1 MIVPANLNTKHMKNI
16 FLFSGILIC
25 LSFSKSQKNEFL
37 GNWKVIDSYNI
48 EEVGLKEIALHSMI
62 KKKIVEQKSRII
74 FTADSI
80 MIKQNDIISDRS
92 KVRDL
97 RKISRDSLVFKFDD
111 HMASFRL
118 KNNRT
123 GILTVDKKAVFQV
136 ER

>member
-1 MIVPANLNTKHMKNI
+1 MKNI

-25 LSFSKSQKNEFL
+25 LSFSEFQKNEFL
-37 GNWKVIDSYNI
+37 GSWNVIDSYNI
-48 EEVGLKEIALHSMI
+48 EETGVKEIALHSMI
-62 KKKIVEQKSRII
+62 KKKITEQRSQII

-97 RKISRDSLVFKFDD
+97 RRINRDSLVFKFDD
-111 HMASFRL
+111 HIASFRL

-123 GILTVDKKAVFQV
+123 GILTVDKKAVFHI
-136 ER
+136 EK

>member
-97 RKISRDSLVFKFDD
+97 RKINRDSLVFKFDD

>member
-1 MIVPANLNTKHMKNI
+1 MKNI

-25 LSFSKSQKNEFL
+25 LSFSSFQKNEFL

-48 EEVGLKEIALHSMI
+48 EEAGLKEIALHSMI

-80 MIKQNDIISDRS
+80 MIEQNDIISDRS

-97 RKISRDSLVFKFDD
+97 RKINRDSLVFKFDD

-123 GILTVDKKAVFQV
+123 GVLTIDKKTVFQV

>member
-1 MIVPANLNTKHMKNI
+1 MKNI
-16 FLFSGILIC
+16 FLCSGILIC
-25 LSFSKSQKNEFL
+25 LSFSEFQKNEFL
-37 GNWKVIDSYNI
+37 GSWNIIDSYNI
-48 EEVGLKEIALHSMI
+48 EETGVKEIALHSMI
-62 KKKIVEQKSRII
+62 KKKITEQRSQII

-97 RKISRDSLVFKFDD
+97 RKINRDSLVFKFDD
-111 HMASFRL
+111 HIASFRL

-136 ER
+136 EK

>member
-1 MIVPANLNTKHMKNI
+1 MKNI

-25 LSFSKSQKNEFL
+25 LSFSEFQKNEFL
-37 GNWKVIDSYNI
+37 GSWNIIDSYNI
-48 EEVGLKEIALHSMI
+48 EETGVKEIALHSMI
-62 KKKIVEQKSRII
+62 KKKITEQRSQII

-97 RKISRDSLVFKFDD
+97 RKINRDSLVFKFDD
-111 HMASFRL
+111 HIASFRL

-136 ER
+136 EK

>member
-1 MIVPANLNTKHMKNI
+1 MKNI
-16 FLFSGILIC
+16 FLCSGILIC
-25 LSFSKSQKNEFL
+25 LSFSEFQKNEFL
-37 GNWKVIDSYNI
+37 GSWNVIDSYNI
-48 EEVGLKEIALHSMI
+48 EETGVKEIALHSMI
-62 KKKIVEQKSRII
+62 KKKITEQRSQII

-97 RKISRDSLVFKFDD
+97 RKINRDSLVFKFDD
-111 HMASFRL
+111 HIASFRL

-136 ER
+136 EK